1 MSDGIIT
8 FARPFRRGPTGGL
21 AETATLEDA
30 VAAVIADLVETD
42 EGELPMEPD
51 FGSKVRRRRYDPNDA
66 LLAADLRESVRRAI
80 QRWEPRAQ
88 LVDVKVVAEGNAT
101 LIEILYRVAGSA
113 VVHSLRRP
121 WPGATR

>member
-1 MSDGIIT
+1 MSDGVIT
-8 FARPFRRGPTGGL
+8 FSRPFRRGPTGGL

-51 FGSKVRRRRYDPNDA
+51 FGSKVRRRRYDPNDS

-88 LVDVKVVAEGNAT
+88 LVDVKVAASGNAT
-101 LIEILYRVAGSA
+101 DIEILYRIVGRAE
-113 VVHSLRRP
+113 VRSLRLP
-121 WPGATR
+121 WPGSAR